1 MECPKCQHPRRPEEE
16 VCEACGLVF
25 HKYEAQLAQADAGRD
40 AEQDDEAGVEEPP
53 PLRDRL
59 RHLGEDLLRPD
70 DNLREMPWLYVTL
83 WAVLVL
89 WLGSYFIQDIEGL
102 GSNPGFFHNINLP
115 FHEFGHLAFRPLG
128 EFMGSL
134 GGTLGQLAMPLIA
147 GAVMLITRADTFGAS
162 VCMLWFGQNFLD
174 IAPYMADARAGQ
186 LPLLG
191 GNYGQ
196 SSPYGFHDWEFILGE
211 LGLLAWDTTFAAITL
226 NTGRL
231 IMLVAVIWSGWLI
244 WRAWSDDHV

>member
-1 MECPKCQHPRRPEEE
+1 MQCPKCDHPRRPGQES
-16 VCEACGLVF
+16 CEACGLVF
-25 HKYEAQLAQADAGRD
+25 HKYEALQARRETVDDR
-40 AEQDDEAGVEEPP
+40 QVDEAEEEEKLT
-53 PLRDRL
+53 LRDRL

-70 DNLREMPWLYVTL
+70 DNLREMPWLY
-83 WAVLVL
+83 AVVWSALVL
-89 WLGSYFIQDIEGL
+89 WLASYFIQGIDSL
-102 GSNPGFFHNINLP
+102 GRNPGFFHNINLP
-115 FHEFGHLAFRPLG
+115 FHEFGHLAFRPFG

-147 GAVMLITRADTFGAS
+147 GGVMLFTRADTFGAS
-162 VCMLWFGQNFLD
+162 ICLLWFGQNFLD

-226 NTGRL
+226 NIGRL
-231 IMLVAVIWSGWLI
+231 IMLGAAIWGGLLI
-244 WRAWSDDHV
+244 YRAWSEQRA